1 MSDGIAQ
8 NDVEND
14 ISYMYR
20 REHLPSIADVENLR
34 WKDLVGSD
42 GEKIGQIENI
52 EVSEQSDR
60 VEFLEVRHG
69 GFLGFHAERF
79 LVPVTAITQVD
90 DKQVHIDRTL
100 EQLNGVPPYE
110 FERVD
115 DPDYYLGIR
124 SWWSNAAEG

>member
-1 MSDGIAQ
+1 MSDGTPR
-8 NDVEND
+8 NDLD
-14 ISYMYR
+14 GAISYVYR
-20 REHLPSIADVENLR
+20 QENLPAIADVEDLR
-34 WKDLVGSD
+34 WKNLVGSD

-52 EVSEQSDR
+52 EVDEQSDR

-90 DKQVHIDRTL
+90 DKNVCIDRTL

-124 SWWSNAAEG
+124 SWWGDSGE

>member
-1 MSDGIAQ
+1 MSDGTERNNLEGALSY
-8 NDVEND
+8 VYRLEN
-14 ISYMYR
+14 
-20 REHLPSIADVENLR
+20 LPAIADVEELR
-34 WKDLVGSD
+34 WKNLVGND

-52 EVSEQSDR
+52 EVDEHSDR
-60 VEFLEVRHG
+60 VEFLEVGHG

-90 DKQVHIDRTL
+90 GKNVYIDRTL

-115 DPDYYLGIR
+115 DPGYYLGIR
-124 SWWSNAAEG
+124 NWWDGSGD

>member
-1 MSDGIAQ
+1 MSDGTPR
-8 NDVEND
+8 NDLD
-14 ISYMYR
+14 GAISYVYR
-20 REHLPSIADVENLR
+20 QENLPAVADVEDLR
-34 WKDLVGSD
+34 WKNLVGSD

-52 EVSEQSDR
+52 EVDEQSDR

-90 DKQVHIDRTL
+90 DKNVCIDRTL

-124 SWWSNAAEG
+124 SWWGDSGE

>member
-1 MSDGIAQ
+1 MSDGTPR
-8 NDVEND
+8 NDLD
-14 ISYMYR
+14 GAISYVYR
-20 REHLPSIADVENLR
+20 QENLPAIADVEDLR
-34 WKDLVGSD
+34 WKNLVGSD

-52 EVSEQSDR
+52 EVDEQSDR

-90 DKQVHIDRTL
+90 DKNVCIDRTL

-124 SWWSNAAEG
+124 SWWGGSGE